1 MSFFTIDKKVNIVY
15 LINMTHPIDRR
26 SRKRQERTQLILA
39 TAQTILL
46 NEGLEAVT
54 VHRIARELDLTV
66 GALYRYFPSKQAM
79 LTALGEDIVR
89 SVTSSLGQIADIYEA
104 SVQDSQAASPL
115 TPVLVIS
122 RAFIEMAESSPA
134 RYRMVD
140 LMLVD
145 PRSMVPEE
153 DRPMVLHTLF
163 EMLGR
168 VEQLLKQSTAE
179 HLISAGQPRERT
191 IVLWSALLGINSML
205 KMRRLYP
212 EQVPAK
218 NLGEDTITALFVA
231 WGCDASVFKNHF
243 NEATAFLENLKTESN
258 STHEGDLLWR
268 SLS

>member
-1 MSFFTIDKKVNIVY
+1 MVHRT
-15 LINMTHPIDRR
+15 DRR
-26 SRKRQERTQLILA
+26 SRKRQERIQRILS
-39 TAQTILL
+39 TAQSILL
-46 NEGLEAVT
+46 DEGLEAVT

-89 SVTSSLGQIADIYEA
+89 GFTSSLGQITDLYEA
-104 SVQDSQAASPL
+104 SIQDSQSLSPL
-115 TPVLVIS
+115 TSLFVIS
-122 RAFIEMAESSPA
+122 NAFLEMAERSPA

-153 DRPMVLHTLF
+153 DRMMVLQTLF
-163 EMLGR
+163 EMLAR
-168 VEQLLKQSTAE
+168 VERLLDQSSTRN
-179 HLISAGQPRERT
+179 LISIGHSRERT
-191 IVLWSALLGINSML
+191 IVLWSALLGINSMF

-218 NLGEDTITALFVA
+218 NLAEDTITALFVA
-231 WGCDASVFKNHF
+231 WGCDASALKSHFK
-243 NEATAFLENLKTESN
+243 EAAAFLNELAAESN
-258 STHEGDLLWR
+258 PTPEGDPLWR

>member
-1 MSFFTIDKKVNIVY
+1 MVHGT
-15 LINMTHPIDRR
+15 DRR
-26 SRKRQERTQLILA
+26 SRKRQERTQRILS

-89 SVTSSLGQIADIYEA
+89 GFTSSLSQIIDIYEA
-104 SVQDSQAASPL
+104 SLDEEQTASAL
-115 TPVLVIS
+115 TPLLVIS
-122 RAFIEMAESSPA
+122 NAFLEMAESSPA

-153 DRPMVLHTLF
+153 DRMMVLQSLF
-163 EMLGR
+163 EFLAR
-168 VEQLLKQSTAE
+168 VEQLLEQATTE
-179 HLISAGQPRERT
+179 NIISKGHARERT

-218 NLGEDTITALFVA
+218 NLGEDTISALFIA
-231 WGCDASVFKNHF
+231 WGCDQSLFKAHF
-243 NEATAFLENLKTESN
+243 EKSIAFLKNLTTESN
-258 STHEGDLLWR
+258 PTLEGDLLWR
-268 SLS
+268 SQS

>member
-1 MSFFTIDKKVNIVY
+1 VNIVY
-15 LINMTHPIDRR
+15 FVNMIHGTDRR
-26 SRKRQERTQLILA
+26 SRKRQERIQRILS

-46 NEGLEAVT
+46 DEGLEAVT

-89 SVTSSLGQIADIYEA
+89 GFTSSLSQIADLYET
-104 SVQDSQAASPL
+104 SVQDSQTLSPL
-115 TPVLVIS
+115 TPLLVIS
-122 RAFIEMAESSPA
+122 SAFLELAESSPA

-153 DRPMVLHTLF
+153 DRMMVLQTLF
-163 EMLGR
+163 ELLAR
-168 VEQLLKQSTAE
+168 VERLLEQSSTRN
-179 HLISAGQPRERT
+179 LISAGNARERT

-218 NLGEDTITALFVA
+218 NLAKDTITALFIA
-231 WGCDASVFKNHF
+231 WECDATALNTHFK
-243 NEATAFLENLKTESN
+243 EARAFLNELATEPN
-258 STHEGDLLWR
+258 PTPEGDPLWR